1 MPDSDCFFV
10 IRSKKSG
17 KGSKCCITAICGLA
31 PVLPHHDRQRCCA
44 VTTYHKRVWKVS
56 HTEAIPAEPIK
67 RFGKRTMASYNIE
80 SDYVGVVYSETEK
93 VMELYV
99 GYKVNGEKTI
109 PNIIGL
115 AVKLEVKKIIE

>member
-1 MPDSDCFFV
+1 MK
-10 IRSKKSG
+10 I
-17 KGSKCCITAICGLA
+17 
-31 PVLPHHDRQRCCA
+31 
-44 VTTYHKRVWKVS
+44 TTYHKRVWKVN
-56 HTEAIPAEPIK
+56 HAEAISAEPVK

-93 VMELYV
+93 IMELYV

-115 AVKLEVKKIIE
+115 AVKLEVNKIKLMKCEVMKHLKIWDHHVEVVNKMLEKVE